1 MRGQTGSDDEAV
13 GFQELIEV
21 GIGIGSYVNIRCQRG
36 NILTMM
42 IYITSVSVEHTRNGA
57 IT

>member
-1 MRGQTGSDDEAV
+1 MGV
-13 GFQELIEV
+13 V
-21 GIGIGSYVNIRCQRG
+21 IGSYVNIRCQRG

-42 IYITSVSVEHTRNGA
+42 IYIISVSVERTRSGA